1 MSISEDIQL
10 SNQVLRQTP
19 DTQKGSDEDKIH
31 NYIIGASPIP
41 SNEVIN
47 KVWGSFKH
55 HYTKSGYL
63 VTPDDRKRF
72 NTVNNIYINPT
83 PHFSWKKKIEAKKN
97 FEKSQ
102 EY

>member
-1 MSISEDIQL
+1 MSILEDIPL

-19 DTQKGSDEDKIH
+19 VTQQGSGEDKIH
-31 NYIIGASPIP
+31 KYIIGEAPIP

-55 HYTKSGYL
+55 YYTKSGYL

-83 PHFSWKKKIEAKKN
+83 PYFSLKKKIDVKQ
-97 FEKSQ
+97 KSDKSY